1 MYIVAFQLMA
11 RKWWHALVSP
21 KLDYPTLVL
30 SETFL
35 QHVQNTVVRVVTFD
49 GDLKIWTQLAKL
61 HWLPVAVRIN
71 FKIAALTFKAL
82 TTCRTS
88 YQRVTS
94 VSVQEINPTTY
105 LL

>member
-11 RKWWHALVSP
+11 QKWWHALVSP

-49 GDLKIWTQLAKL
+49 GDLKI
-61 HWLPVAVRIN
+61 
-71 FKIAALTFKAL
+71 
-82 TTCRTS
+82 
-88 YQRVTS
+88 
-94 VSVQEINPTTY
+94 
-105 LL
+105 